1 MYKNFISNSKVNKL
15 NRIKT
20 KYDKLVRNCQN
31 K

>member
-20 KYDKLVRNCQN
+20 KYDKLRNCQN

>member
-20 KYDKLVRNCQN
+20 KYDKLV
-31 K
+31 KLPK